1 MRSAAIVL
9 AHTVAHFSIQEQ
21 GASMSSSAPQVP
33 DHRLTIL
40 CLASYY
46 KGIDFIR
53 ECHRQGCRTLLLT
66 SHSLKDEPWP
76 RESIDETF
84 YIPDV
89 QKEWKMEDV
98 LLGVSYMA
106 RKESIDRIVALD
118 DFDVEKAAT
127 LREHLRVPGMG
138 DTTARYFRDKLA
150 MRSQA
155 RAEGL
160 LVPEFI
166 HVLNYDRL
174 REFTQRV
181 PPPWVLKP
189 RTMAGSMGI
198 RKLHSAEEL
207 WAAVEQLGDQ
217 QSFYLLEQYVP
228 GDIFHVDSIFYE
240 RELLFSI
247 ASRYGR
253 PPMEVSQQGDIFSTA
268 TLPLGSAEAEPLIEL
283 NKKVMKA
290 FGMVRGVSHSEFI
303 RGREDGRLYFLET
316 SARVGGAHIVDL
328 IEAATGIN
336 MWAEWAKVEIAGGKA
351 PYRPPTPRRDCT
363 GLLVSLARQ
372 PHPDTSAY
380 NDPEIVWRMTE
391 KEHHVGLL
399 VRSSDP
405 KRVQEL
411 LNRYTERMRQ
421 DFLAWQ
427 PPLERPNF

>member
-1 MRSAAIVL
+1 
-9 AHTVAHFSIQEQ
+9 
-21 GASMSSSAPQVP
+21 MSSSAPQVP
-33 DHRLTIL
+33 DSHRLTVL

-46 KGIDFIR
+46 KGIEFIR

-66 SHSLKDEPWP
+66 SHSLKDEAWP
-76 RESIDETF
+76 RESIDEMF
-84 YIPDV
+84 YMPDV
-89 QKEWKMEDV
+89 QKEWKLEDA

-106 RKESIDRIVALD
+106 RKEKIDRIVALD

-150 MRSQA
+150 MRAQA
-155 RAEGL
+155 RDAGL

-174 REFTQRV
+174 HEFIARV

-189 RTMAGSMGI
+189 RSMAGSMGI
-198 RKLHSAEEL
+198 RKLHSADEF
-207 WAAVEQLGDQ
+207 WAAVDQLGDQ

-228 GDIFHVDSIFYE
+228 GDIYHVDSIFYE
-240 RELLFSI
+240 RELLFAI

-253 PPMEVSQQGDIFSTA
+253 PPMEVSQQGDIFTTA
-268 TLPLGSAEAEPLIEL
+268 TLPVGSKEAGPLVEL
-283 NKKVMKA
+283 NGQVMKA

-351 PYRPPTPRRDCT
+351 PYQPPAPRKDCA
-363 GLLVSLARQ
+363 GLLVSLAKQ
-372 PHPDTSAY
+372 ETPDTSAY

-391 KEHHVGLL
+391 KKHHVGLL
-399 VRSSDP
+399 VRSPDP
-405 KRVQEL
+405 QRVQEL
-411 LNRYTERMRQ
+411 LNSYVDRMRQ